1 MKTQKFGYAPFLV
14 LTFIYFIVGFMTTI
28 NGQFQGPLKVAFL
41 ADAGSL
47 RNTFT
52 TLVSFFFLLGYLLNS
67 PLAGKWV
74 DRLGFKITV
83 LRALWIMTAGIL
95 MYALSSWMSIH
106 HSNLALFI
114 SINTIPY
121 GFFVFLFGSFLMGT
135 SAAILQVVINP
146 YISAY
151 PLKGTQP
158 VQRVNISFSFNS
170 FATTIAPFFVTV
182 VVFSGMPIENVSA
195 GQVLIPTLAIA
206 TCVIIIALIT
216 SRLPLPD
223 LEGIRS
229 NPNKKLEKSIW
240 SFRHFKLGVLAIFF
254 YVGAEVAIGVNV
266 NLHAMEIEKGV
277 GGLSFLGN
285 KNLIVGGLDL
295 GIPALLATLYW
306 GGLMIGRI
314 ISGTLK
320 NVSPRTQLAASAILA
335 TILTFIAILFN
346 NLWVLI
352 SVGLCHAVMWGCIFT
367 LSTNGLKEYTSKAS
381 GIFMMGVF
389 GGAIFPV
396 LQGVMS
402 DYLGSWRWTW
412 IVVIICE
419 LVILYYAL
427 YGSRFKDSESLELKS
442 L

>member
-52 TLVSFFFLLGYLLNS
+52 TLVSFFFFLGYLLNS

-83 LRALWIMTAGIL
+83 LRALWIMPEGIL
-95 MYALSSWMSIH
+95 MSALSSWMSIH

-121 GFFVFLFGSFLMGT
+121 GFFVLLFGSFLMGT

-320 NVSPRTQLAASAILA
+320 NVSPRTQLVANIALAA
-335 TILTFIAILFN
+335 N
-346 NLWVLI
+346 
-352 SVGLCHAVMWGCIFT
+352 
-367 LSTNGLKEYTSKAS
+367 
-381 GIFMMGVF
+381 
-389 GGAIFPV
+389 
-396 LQGVMS
+396 
-402 DYLGSWRWTW
+402 
-412 IVVIICE
+412 
-419 LVILYYAL
+419 
-427 YGSRFKDSESLELKS
+427 
-442 L
+442 